1 MGMLLIERVEYFK
14 NIPGTLSN
22 KGEGLLCVT
31 VWADLGTIQELVCVG
46 SRSLCCMIPYC
57 R

>member
-46 SRSLCCMIPYC
+46 SRSLCRTIPYC